1 MWPVSVT
8 RSPLGAGG
16 ISPSVDTRPS
26 VRSRRGWTFGW
37 FLCLAITGLRK
48 RVRGHSSGFSKDR
61 VPEPRGAC
69 PGRIRASGGVR
80 RGLDCGSLGRP
91 APPAHAPRPRRGL
104 RSPRGPSAPCLVDR
118 GFQRQASPSRAV
130 ECVCISLLASGSGFF
145 TSEADTGN
153 RLGSV
158 GGRGR
163 HNSSRGDP
171 VDGAAFLAPRWGS
184 RGPRPCVRLPACGHV
199 PWDVTCSPPPSK
211 PVNGSSFSFVLQECR
226 VRCSS

>member
-1 MWPVSVT
+1 MTEHGELGLCRVARVSDA
-8 RSPLGAGG
+8 SPLGAGG

-48 RVRGHSSGFSKDR
+48 RVRGRSSGFSKDR

-80 RGLDCGSLGRP
+80 RGLDRGSLGHP

-130 ECVCISLLASGSGFF
+130 ECVCPSGFWVWLLHVRGGHRESF
-145 TSEADTGN
+145 G
-153 RLGSV
+153 V
-158 GGRGR
+158 GRGQR
-163 HNSSRGDP
+163 S
-171 VDGAAFLAPRWGS
+171 AQQQ
-184 RGPRPCVRLPACGHV
+184 
-199 PWDVTCSPPPSK
+199 PW
-211 PVNGSSFSFVLQECR
+211 
-226 VRCSS
+226 